1 MKQNVQEGGPSRS
14 SFVQE
19 YDGHRDDISDDGNNT
34 TIMERE
40 TVARLHNKTF
50 DTVEY
55 SEYATHSS
63 PEPEIKRQALEV
75 DVLSNFSA
83 SPKINA
89 EQTLIMRAQDDA
101 NNSARMNS
109 NLDKITTNA
118 IEIVEQITSM
128 NNNTSELER
137 IQREC
142 VSMVETIKTLHA
154 EERQLREANNFLA
167 YRAVVMGCTAG
178 LDGGTRRGAR
188 RKAAAKKAAS
198 TAP

>member
-1 MKQNVQEGGPSRS
+1 MSRNREVQVEALSSRS
-14 SFVQE
+14 TM
-19 YDGHRDDISDDGNNT
+19 DIDDDNDDDGNNT

-40 TVARLHNKTF
+40 TVARHHNKTF

-55 SEYATHSS
+55 AEYATHSS
-63 PEPEIKRQALEV
+63 PEPETKRQALEV
-75 DVLSNFSA
+75 DDFSA
-83 SPKINA
+83 LPKINA
-89 EQTLIMRAQDDA
+89 EQTDA
-101 NNSARMNS
+101 KFKAMSS

-118 IEIVEQITSM
+118 IEIAEQMTSM
-128 NNNTSELER
+128 NNNPSELER

-142 VSMVETIKTLHA
+142 VNMVETIKTLHA

-167 YRAVVMGCTAG
+167 HRAVVMGCTAG

>member
-1 MKQNVQEGGPSRS
+1 M
-14 SFVQE
+14 
-19 YDGHRDDISDDGNNT
+19 DIDDDNDDGNNT

-40 TVARLHNKTF
+40 TVARHHNKTF

-55 SEYATHSS
+55 AEYATHSS
-63 PEPEIKRQALEV
+63 PEPETKRQALEV

-83 SPKINA
+83 LPQINA
-89 EQTLIMRAQDDA
+89 EQTLIMRARDDSKLKA
-101 NNSARMNS
+101 Q
-109 NLDKITTNA
+109 KIITTNA
-118 IEIVEQITSM
+118 IEIVEQMTSM
-128 NNNTSELER
+128 YNNPSELER

-142 VSMVETIKTLHA
+142 VNMVETIKTLHA

-167 YRAVVMGCTAG
+167 HRAVVMGCTAG

>member
-1 MKQNVQEGGPSRS
+1 MMNT
-14 SFVQE
+14 
-19 YDGHRDDISDDGNNT
+19 DDDDNNT

-40 TVARLHNKTF
+40 ATARHHNKTF

-55 SEYATHSS
+55 AEDSFDTSVIRLPPPHPM
-63 PEPEIKRQALEV
+63 PEPETKRQALEEV
-75 DVLSNFSA
+75 D
-83 SPKINA
+83 
-89 EQTLIMRAQDDA
+89 EDDA
-101 NNSARMNS
+101 KLKAMNS
-109 NLDKITTNA
+109 NVNKIITTNA
-118 IEIVEQITSM
+118 IEIVEQITG
-128 NNNTSELER
+128 NNNKPSELER

-142 VSMVETIKTLHA
+142 VSMVETLKALHE

-167 YRAVVMGCTAG
+167 HYAVVMGCTAG